1 MITEDGLLTSL
12 RAPLFEMNQRVDFL
26 LHAHDIQGLG
36 HLSRSVTIAMALRRL
51 SPQSSILIITG
62 SSTLP
67 KLMAGVP
74 IDFIKLPSYGC
85 VFKNGRTYHTEG
97 MSRLSHEHIKEVRR
111 QMIRDIVETLR
122 PKCLLVDH
130 RPMGQCEELL
140 DALMVSSKW
149 KQLWVLGMRGVPGEI
164 EGVWTHRARRV
175 FNQFYSA
182 LMYYGDQQLLG
193 EEYRARLE
201 NNFCSRAIETGYV
214 ARAVELEKLGIISL
228 KPKVKAKGLISFSWC
243 SQKTLTTIRHLL
255 KAIEEDFTQGF
266 IQYWDLF
273 VGPGEEGAKKE
284 QLLNIIKSENNIRL
298 CEFDVCYLTSIA
310 ESELAIAYAGYNTI
324 TDAFW
329 ANTKTI
335 VISRENINFEQEMHA
350 CSLPE
355 QCFTHLREN
364 NVLSEELKLAFQRL
378 LRSGNSVPLVNLC
391 GAEITAKYLI
401 RLASKHDQS
410 ES

>member
-1 MITEDGLLTSL
+1 
-12 RAPLFEMNQRVDFL
+12 
-26 LHAHDIQGLG
+26 
-36 HLSRSVTIAMALRRL
+36 
-51 SPQSSILIITG
+51 
-62 SSTLP
+62 
-67 KLMAGVP
+67 
-74 IDFIKLPSYGC
+74 
-85 VFKNGRTYHTEG
+85 
-97 MSRLSHEHIKEVRR
+97 
-111 QMIRDIVETLR
+111 
-122 PKCLLVDH
+122 
-130 RPMGQCEELL
+130 
-140 DALMVSSKW
+140 
-149 KQLWVLGMRGVPGEI
+149 
-164 EGVWTHRARRV
+164 
-175 FNQFYSA
+175 
-182 LMYYGDQQLLG
+182 MYYGDQQLLG